1 MKRIFFIG
9 FIAILCTM
17 FCMNCKQA
25 AKRESGLAGIDSV
38 DLKETEPYISMY
50 DTMGEGLPIFYNMYL
65 SVEMST
71 LFDAAGAVFNETLLN
86 RTDKITDYT
95 TSSKKALNLGVY
107 AVDLSYSKV
116 FEQIETAGRFF
127 NAMQKLAEEL
137 GIPADYFENTAK
149 RFDRNINNK
158 DSLIKI
164 ANEVYM
170 STDSYLKDNERYS
183 AAAQIILGGWTEAIY
198 IAIDIAKS
206 TRDFDIIERLADQ
219 KYSLAN
225 LMDMLYNYDSDPVIA
240 EYLVRLKALRNL
252 FDTFEVKVAGDFDP
266 ASPEGKQT
274 VNKLL
279 LKVKE
284 IEKPV
289 LELRSSMVE

>member
-1 MKRIFFIG
+1 
-9 FIAILCTM
+9 M